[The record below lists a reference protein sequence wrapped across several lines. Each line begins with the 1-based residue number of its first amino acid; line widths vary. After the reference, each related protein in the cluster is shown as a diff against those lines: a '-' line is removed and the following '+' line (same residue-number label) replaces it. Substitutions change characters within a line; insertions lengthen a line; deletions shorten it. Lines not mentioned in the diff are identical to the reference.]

1 MLPLLWSILFY
12 LWFASEILIALLT
25 RTRRQN
31 TSASI
36 QDRGSMLILWLV
48 IFSSITACEWISA
61 ATQPTPALTNPWIHP
76 LALITITLGLA
87 IRFISVFSL
96 GKAFSANVAIR
107 ASQSLN
113 TTGLYRLVRHPSY
126 LGLVLIFLAVG
137 LHSRHALSLFLAV
150 VPPTAALLYRI
161 HIEELALNS
170 AFGPE
175 YALYSARTKRL
186 LPGIY

>member
-1 MLPLLWSILFY
+1 MPLLWSILFY

-25 RTRRQN
+25 RTRRH
-31 TSASI
+31 TSGSSI

-61 ATQPTPALTNPWIHP
+61 ATPPTLFLTNSWLRP
-76 LALITITLGLA
+76 LATLIITLGLG
-87 IRFISVFSL
+87 IRFTSVVSL

-107 ASQSLN
+107 TSQTLN
-113 TTGLYRLVRHPSY
+113 TSGLYRLVRHPSY

-137 LHSRHALSLFLAV
+137 LHSRHWLSLCVAV

-161 HIEELALNS
+161 HIEEIALNS
-170 AFGPE
+170 AFGPD
-175 YALYSARTKRL
+175 YAAYSARTKRL
-186 LPGIY
+186 IPGIY